1 MLVYVL
7 HMHVRMSLLG
17 LRIFFASKAG
27 SPVARHDNAAMGL
40 AQEAALLELLQLKSK
55 HAEAAVSLVQ
65 LNKQIVQYSD
75 HECSAEAQRCE

>member
-17 LRIFFASKAG
+17 LRICFASEAG
-27 SPVARHDNAAMGL
+27 SPVAGDDNTALGL

-75 HECSAEAQRCE
+75 HERSAEVQRCE